1 MTKGNIEE
9 LIVSSSSHLHLSFQK
24 LIFSSSLSTQQ
35 ILKQTQLQQVS
46 IPVHMDELHS

>member
-9 LIVSSSSHLHLSFQK
+9 FIVSSSSHLSFQK
-24 LIFSSSLSTQQ
+24 LIFSSWLSTQQ